1 MRMMCCG
8 LTIPCCRRAPQI
20 ANDMKPRD
28 DLLAVLV
35 GDASAFVDERV
46 FVRVATQTAKIVIP
60 RDDLLAELVGDVSI
74 FGDERVFG
82 RVAQIVIPCDDLLAV
97 LVGDVSIFGDERVSG
112 GVAIAHA
119 ARPPVSSLKLIIPLQ
134 LVLLVE
140 PRANVAHFAELLERC
155 VFDEQAG
162 GVVPQ

>member
-8 LTIPCCRRAPQI
+8 LTIPYCRRAPQI

-35 GDASAFVDERV
+35 GDASAFLDERV
-46 FVRVATQTAKIVIP
+46 FVRVATQTAQIVIP
-60 RDDLLAELVGDVSI
+60 RDDLLAE
-74 FGDERVFG
+74 
-82 RVAQIVIPCDDLLAV
+82 